1 MDKSSPLFSR
11 PLGVLSPTP
20 ERFSDRSTSKRQINR
35 SSRAPLRKF
44 EPFSGIL
51 EARIGLKR
59 SKGFEI
65 APLRQKEDQRQ
76 MAGGR
81 AIFKFLGKN
90 LNSDTCLAFTVI
102 PLIAASPPKS
112 WEILWNERI

>member
-1 MDKSSPLFSR
+1 MGLTIR
-11 PLGVLSPTP
+11 AYQPLGNLGLL
-20 ERFSDRSTSKRQINR
+20 QINR

-90 LNSDTCLAFTVI
+90 LNSDTYIEVLAVEVVQGTYDRQV
-102 PLIAASPPKS
+102 ASLFYNAKEMPNP
-112 WEILWNERI
+112 